1 MTRGRVCALVGAG
14 IWAVS
19 MAVFAQTGG
28 GSNLT
33 KVVIQNYPGP
43 INLLTQVAVE
53 KGFCRDHG
61 IECDLKLIPAAPLGI
76 QTLLSKGIDIA
87 LPPPE
92 VAIQGALKG
101 ADIRVIGTAFRSSV
115 FFLAVGNHIEL
126 PAGGDYKAV
135 LNALKGKKI
144 GVTSRGAGPEFQYK
158 TMLKAV
164 GLGDSDVTFVA
175 VGSPNTAYPAL
186 ANKQVDAVMGFIP
199 LDGFCDVLKT
209 CRIAVA
215 PFNGE
220 GPAEITRLNGAGGIY
235 VVRRDYDPRLVE
247 AFQGAVRDSTR
258 FIQDPA
264 NFEQVYEIAR
274 KNFRI
279 EHPQGDA
286 ILRSTVKRFLTS
298 WQSELNPQ
306 AVQAVQAAAD
316 YLHSTGQV
324 PETFNTA
331 RFR

>member
-1 MTRGRVCALVGAG
+1 MTRGRIRALVGAG
-14 IWAVS
+14 ILAVS
-19 MAVFAQTGG
+19 TAVFAQTGG
-28 GSNLT
+28 DLT
-33 KVVIQNYPGP
+33 KVVIQTYPGP

-76 QTLLSKGIDIA
+76 QTLLSKGIDVA

-101 ADIRVIGTAFRSSV
+101 ADLRVIGTAFRPNP
-115 FFLAVGNHIEL
+115 FFVAVGNHIEL
-126 PAGGDYKAV
+126 PAGADYKAV
-135 LNALKGKKI
+135 LHALKGKKI
-144 GVTSRGAGPEFQYK
+144 GVTARGAGPEFQYK

-220 GPAEITRLNGAGGIY
+220 GPPEVTRLNGAGGIF
-235 VVRRDYDPRLVE
+235 VVRRDYDSRLVD
-247 AFQGAVRDSTR
+247 AFTGALRDSER

-324 PETFNTA
+324 PEAFNTA